1 MALRVASKALGE
13 PQGSRPPSRS
23 VLGSARAVWIPALP
37 PGAPCQGA
45 SALSL
50 PLRVCPHMS
59 RFAHANISGFVPS
72 VGRADMLWG
81 SPGVCA

>member
-1 MALRVASKALGE
+1 MALRVASKARGE
-13 PQGSRPPSRS
+13 PQSSRPPSWS
-23 VLGSARAVWIPALP
+23 VLGSAPPIWIPALP

-45 SALSL
+45 SALGL

-72 VGRADMLWG
+72 VGRADMFWG
-81 SPGVCA
+81 SPGVRA